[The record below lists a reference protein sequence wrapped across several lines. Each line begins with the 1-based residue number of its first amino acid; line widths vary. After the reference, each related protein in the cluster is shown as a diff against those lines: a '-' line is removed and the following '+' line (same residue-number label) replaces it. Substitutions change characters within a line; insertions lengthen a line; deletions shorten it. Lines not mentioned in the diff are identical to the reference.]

1 MKFSSL
7 SCLKARCFG
16 LVILL
21 GFGSCH
27 SVIQTVQGRKKAW
40 EIKGGLTHEHV
51 VTNFVG
57 AKEIKESPAEE
68 NAIAISSI
76 HPSLSALKTLGI
88 NTLFECTP
96 RYIGR
101 DVLLLKAL
109 SEKTGMHIVT
119 NTGWYAAVEK
129 KYLPVEAFSW
139 NEKQIAAHWENEFLE
154 GIDNT
159 GIKPGFIKLGVGEGR
174 LDTVEAKLLR
184 AAILVSHNTGM
195 SIAVHT
201 GDGAAAKHEL
211 EIALQ
216 ARLNPHKLIWVHA
229 QNGTDKERKELAEKG
244 VWISLDGIS
253 EKNVNDYI
261 ERILFF
267 KKTGLLSK
275 LLISHDDGWRV
286 VKNGSYAQLE
296 LFGNGNKEPYETIS
310 KRLIPGLMLRGFEKG
325 DIWQLMIRN
334 PRIAFRL
341 KK

>member
-1 MKFSSL
+1 MKFPPL

-27 SVIQTVQGRKKAW
+27 SVIQTVEGRKKAW

-51 VTNFVG
+51 VTNFIG

-68 NAIAISSI
+68 NTIAISSI
-76 HPSLSALKTLGI
+76 HPSMNALKTLGI

-101 DVLLLKAL
+101 DVLLLKVL

-129 KYLPVEAFSW
+129 RYLPVEAFSW
-139 NEKQIAAHWENEFLE
+139 NENQIAANWENEFLV
-154 GIDNT
+154 GIENT
-159 GIKPGFIKLGVGEGR
+159 GIKPGFIKLGVGDGR

-184 AAILVSHNTGM
+184 AAILVSHKTGM

-244 VWISLDGIS
+244 IWISLDGIS

-267 KKTGLLSK
+267 KKTGLLSR

-286 VKNGSYAQLE
+286 VKNGSYAQME
-296 LFGNGNKEPYETIS
+296 LFGNGNPTPYETIS
-310 KRLIPGLMLRGFEKG
+310 KRLIPGLLMRGLEKR
-325 DIWQLMIRN
+325 DIQQLMIRN
-334 PRIAFRL
+334 PRKAFRL